1 MPRVLGI
8 DLGTTNSAMALM
20 TDRGPEV
27 VENVVGKR
35 TTPSVVAVDSK
46 TKERFV
52 GDAAKNQAITNPENT
67 VFSAKRFIGK
77 RYQDEDVQHD
87 MSMVPFAIQP
97 LANGDVGIV
106 LDGAIRSP
114 TEISAMVLRKLKE
127 DAEAKLGERVTQ
139 AVVTVPAYFNDAQR
153 AATKVAGQIAGL
165 EVLRTL
171 NEPTAA
177 VLAYG
182 MGESVERTVA
192 VFDLDFSTFDITIM
206 RVGDG
211 LVDLKATNG
220 DTHFGCDDFNVPLVD
235 NLADLFQDREG
246 IDLRESADRSP
257 MQRLREEAERVK
269 IELSTQRSIK
279 IDLPF
284 LTADQTGPK
293 HMRVYLTRAKFE
305 RVVADAVDRTVGP
318 CKQAMEDAGVSAGMV
333 DDVLLVGC
341 GTRIPAVQRRV
352 EELFG
357 TRPVGSINPDE
368 VVAIGAALQAGELQ
382 GMSWTSRRG
391 T

>member
-1 MPRVLGI
+1 MPRALGI
-8 DLGTTNSAMALM
+8 DLGTTNSVMAVM
-20 TDRGPEV
+20 TDGGPEI
-27 VENVVGKR
+27 VENVDGRR
-35 TTPSVVAVDSK
+35 TTPSVVAVNPK
-46 TKERFV
+46 TNERLV
-52 GDAAKNQAITNPENT
+52 GDSASRQAVTNPKNT
-67 VFSAKRFIGK
+67 ICAAKRFIGR

-87 MSMVPFAIQP
+87 MSLVPFAIQP

-106 LDGAIRSP
+106 FGGALWSP
-114 TEISAMVLRKLKE
+114 TEISAMVLRKLRE
-127 DAEAKLGERVTQ
+127 DAEARLGERVTQ

-153 AATKVAGQIAGL
+153 DATKAAGQIAGL
-165 EVLRTL
+165 EVLRVL

-182 MGESVERTVA
+182 MEKPGERTIA
-192 VFDLDFSTFDITIM
+192 VFNLDVCTFDITIM
-206 RVGDG
+206 HVSDG
-211 LVDLKATNG
+211 LVDLKSTNG
-220 DTHFGCDDFNVPLVD
+220 DTHFGCDDFDAPLVD
-235 NLADLFQDREG
+235 YLADLFQEREG
-246 IDLRESADRSP
+246 IDPRESTDRSP
-257 MQRLREEAERVK
+257 MRRLQEEAGRVK

-293 HMRVYLTRAKFE
+293 HMRVSLTRAKFE
-305 RVVADAVDRTVGP
+305 QVVADAVERVVGP
-318 CKQAMEDAGVSAGMV
+318 CKQSMDDAGVSAGMV

-357 TRPVGSINPDE
+357 TRPVSTINPDE
-368 VVAIGAALQAGELQ
+368 VVAIGAALQAGVLERQ
-382 GMSWTSRRG
+382 KRTSHRG

>member
-1 MPRVLGI
+1 MPRALGI
-8 DLGTTNSAMALM
+8 DLGTTNSVMAVM
-20 TDRGPEV
+20 TNRGPKI
-27 VENVVGKR
+27 VENEDGRR
-35 TTPSVVAVDSK
+35 TTPSVVAVNPK
-46 TKERFV
+46 ANERLV
-52 GDAAKNQAITNPENT
+52 GDSASRQAVTNPKNT
-67 VFSAKRFIGK
+67 ICAAKRFIGR

-87 MSMVPFAIQP
+87 MSLVPFAIQP

-106 LDGAIRSP
+106 FGGALWSP
-114 TEISAMVLRKLKE
+114 TEISAIVLRKLKE

-153 AATKVAGQIAGL
+153 HATKAAGRIAGL
-165 EVLRTL
+165 EVLRVL

-182 MGESVERTVA
+182 MGKPGDRTIA
-192 VFDLDFSTFDITIM
+192 VFDLDVCTFDITIL
-206 RVGDG
+206 RVSDG

-220 DTHFGCDDFNVPLVD
+220 DTHFGCDDFDVRLVD
-235 NLADLFQDREG
+235 YLAGLFREREG

-257 MQRLREEAERVK
+257 MQRFREETERVK
-269 IELSTQRSIK
+269 IELSTRRSVR

-284 LTADQTGPK
+284 LIADQTGPK
-293 HMRVYLTRAKFE
+293 HMRVSLTRAKFE
-305 RVVADAVDRTVGP
+305 QVVADVLEHVVGP
-318 CKQAMEDAGVSAGMV
+318 CEQAMEDAGVLAGMV

-357 TRPVGSINPDE
+357 TRPAGTINPDE
-368 VVAIGAALQAGELQ
+368 VVAIGAALQAGVLEQ
-382 GMSWTSRRG
+382 QTRTSRREK
-391 T
+391 

>member
-8 DLGTTNSAMALM
+8 DLGTTNSAMAVM
-20 TDRGPEV
+20 TDRGPEII
-27 VENVVGKR
+27 ENVDGKR
-35 TTPSVVAVDSK
+35 TTPSVVAVNPG
-46 TKERFV
+46 TNELLI
-52 GDAAKNQAITNPENT
+52 GEPAKRQAVTNPKNT
-67 VFSAKRFIGK
+67 ICAAKRFIGR

-87 MSMVPFAIQP
+87 MSLVPFAIQP

-106 LDGAIRSP
+106 FGGALWSP
-114 TEISAMVLRKLKE
+114 TEISAMVLRKLRE

-153 AATKVAGQIAGL
+153 DATKAAGQIAGL
-165 EVLRTL
+165 EVLRVL

-182 MGESVERTVA
+182 MEKPGERSIA
-192 VFDLDFSTFDITIM
+192 VFDLDVCTFDITIL
-206 RVGDG
+206 RVSDG

-220 DTHFGCDDFNVPLVD
+220 DTHFGCDDFDAPLVD
-235 NLADLFQDREG
+235 YLADLFQEREG
-246 IDLRESADRSP
+246 IDLRESTDRSP
-257 MQRLREEAERVK
+257 MRRLQEEAGRVK

-293 HMRVYLTRAKFE
+293 HMRVSLTRAKFE
-305 RVVADAVDRTVGP
+305 QVVADVVDRTVGP
-318 CKQAMEDAGVSAGMV
+318 CKQSMDDAGVSAGMV

-357 TRPVGSINPDE
+357 TRPVGTINPDE
-368 VVAIGAALQAGELQ
+368 VVAIGAALQAGVLERQ
-382 GMSWTSRRG
+382 TRTSRRG
-391 T
+391 K